1 MSHNK
6 QRLHQHRAI
15 PPVQQQQESP
25 DAARLRNGS
34 GPGGMRTPEDDVPAG
49 KVWTPDAA
57 SYVSKRK
64 QAELQVPSF
73 IPLKLDGNLSPAQ
86 RDIAASVVSEQIKQG
101 SRAPNNIPQA
111 LLPPG
116 TKVQDLES
124 RSAQPVQPTQSASEP
139 SNMQT
144 QQPQQPQQNLPT
156 DFDPEVDD
164 PDDIVVGSQALAPDT
179 VAENQRE
186 ALQEALRQ
194 KQIAKA
200 QQQATGNRAQAPG
213 TVHSDVDVSKRPG
226 IMQEH
231 PLLAKLRSRY
241 TISALDI
248 RYKTIDGIKYGF
260 RKHSNQAYLK
270 FVTNKVLPTI
280 ETEAELSDKHA
291 YALAA
296 ISLASV
302 DDVPAWEVFGAEIDP
317 VVERAWIAA
326 EPLNPPTTVVIKTAD
341 IIYHMFIMDGIPEF
355 GDTLARAYNELF
367 PDIDIVGDDGTW
379 IYKCMTP
386 GCHERFEHVPENDS
400 DGNPKPY
407 YCPVHGTALRP
418 LGSKGDLRNVPL
430 D

>member
-1 MSHNK
+1 MAHNK
-6 QRLHQHRAI
+6 RLHRAI
-15 PPVQQQQESP
+15 PPAQPESP
-25 DAARLRNGS
+25 DVAMLRTHSTGNSNGS

-57 SYVSKRK
+57 SHVSKRK
-64 QAELQVPSF
+64 QAELKVPDC
-73 IPLKLDGNLSPAQ
+73 IPLHLDGNLSPLQ
-86 RDIAASVVSEQIKQG
+86 RDIAASVVSEQIKHG

-111 LLPPG
+111 LLPSG
-116 TKVQDLES
+116 QQHEQL
-124 RSAQPVQPTQSASEP
+124 QQPTQLANESST
-139 SNMQT
+139 MQ
-144 QQPQQPQQNLPT
+144 PNNLPE
-156 DFDPEVDD
+156 DFDPDVDS
-164 PDDIVVGSQALAPDT
+164 PDDIIAGAQALAPD
-179 VAENQRE
+179 AEAEQQHE
-186 ALQEALRQ
+186 VLQEALRQ
-194 KQIAKA
+194 RQIAKA
-200 QQQATGNRAQAPG
+200 QRQAPGNRAKTAAG
-213 TVHSDVDVSKRPG
+213 NTTGDIDVSKRPG

-231 PLLAKLRSRY
+231 PLLAKLRARY

-302 DDVPAWEVFGAEIDP
+302 DDVPAWEVFNVEIDP
-317 VVERAWIAA
+317 DVERAWLAT
-326 EPLNPPTTVVIKTAD
+326 EPLNPPTTVVVKTAD

-367 PDIDIVGDDGTW
+367 PDIDIVGDADTW

-386 GCHERFEHVPENDS
+386 GCHERFEHLPDQDS

-407 YCPVHGTALRP
+407 FCPIHGTAMRP
-418 LGSKGDLRNVPL
+418 LGSKGDLRNIPL